1 MICANHGFAVETAK
15 NIAQEALDKTSQTD
29 YSVTITSQLSNMVTV
44 FSMPATGVAVVHPR
58 TNTCDLYFSAAVENE
73 PSSRPASYDYLTL
86 GTFCSQI
93 GCTGLKFDPTRT
105 IITLTRNNAQ
115 QGIQGRVGFKWNFF
129 NGSYTVGGIARVY
142 SSDLSIVGTWA
153 LSDGGPDYY
162 VIRAGDVYT
171 FTILGAEMIKEQRE

>member
-15 NIAQEALDKTSQTD
+15 NIAQEALEKTGQLDRT
-29 YSVTITSQLSNMVTV
+29 VTIAAQLSTMDTI

-58 TNTCDLYFSAAVENE
+58 TNTVDLYFSATVENE

-86 GTFCSQI
+86 GSFCSQI
-93 GCTGLKFDPTRT
+93 GCEGLQFDPTRT

-129 NGSYTVGGIARVY
+129 GDSHTVGGIGRVY
-142 SSDLSIVGTWA
+142 SVDLSLIGTWS
-153 LSDGGPDYY
+153 LSDGAPDYH
-162 VIRAGDVYT
+162 VIRNGDVYA
-171 FTILGAEMIKEQRE
+171 FTIVGAQMLK

>member
-15 NIAQEALDKTSQTD
+15 NIAQEALEKSNQTD
-29 YSVTITSQLSNMVTV
+29 YTVTIAAQLSAMDTV

-58 TNTCDLYFSAAVENE
+58 TNTVDLYFSAAVENE

-86 GTFCSQI
+86 GSFCSQI
-93 GCTGLKFDPTRT
+93 GCEGLQFDPTRT

-129 NGSYTVGGIARVY
+129 EGSHTLGGIGRVY
-142 SSDLSIVGTWA
+142 SADLSLVGTWS
-153 LSDGGPDYY
+153 LSDGAPDYY
-162 VIRAGDVYT
+162 VIRNGDVYT
-171 FTILGAEMIKEQRE
+171 FTIVGAQMLK

>member
-1 MICANHGFAVETAK
+1 MICVNTDFAIKGAES
-15 NIAQEALDKTSQTD
+15 IAQEALDKTSQTD
-29 YSVTITSQLSNMVTV
+29 YAVTITSQLSNMVTV

-73 PSSRPASYDYLTL
+73 PSSRPTSYDYLTL

-93 GCTGLKFDPTRT
+93 GCTGLQFDPTRT

-129 NGSYTVGGIARVY
+129 EGSHTVGGIGRVY
-142 SSDLSIVGTWA
+142 SADLSLVGTWA
-153 LSDGGPDYY
+153 LSDGAPDYH

-171 FTILGAEMIKEQRE
+171 FSIIGAQMIKE